1 MGQPSGTNSNR
12 EPPRERNKRRCYA
25 EQAPKLLESNPV
37 EVEREFP
44 AEDNSPIEHIEPHV
58 RPLSP
63 LCEDWG
69 AP

>member
-1 MGQPSGTNSNR
+1 MGQSCSTNSNR
-12 EPPRERNKRRCYA
+12 EPPQERKKRRRYA
-25 EQAPKLLESNPV
+25 EQAPKEPV

-44 AEDNSPIEHIEPHV
+44 AEDNLPMEHIEPHV

-63 LCEDWG
+63 LFEDQS